1 MRPARLPLRTVL
13 IALALSLGLL
23 APAAQAAV
31 TYYGVKANGAPTPP
45 RDRNSLLYYRIGGSE
60 SSQRAPNPGTVS
72 VKLGLS
78 GLGRVNFSCGK
89 FDAQITVQNLLNN
102 LRGLGVQVTNA
113 VQAGVAALPMYVFQR
128 ALPGLYELYQT
139 YIVKAEKE
147 WQIALKS
154 CEEMESQM
162 RQGQDPYEDYV
173 KMAKGEAWKAEAAST
188 QDAVQAKENV
198 ERKGL
203 TDGMIWVGGVKAGGK
218 DQKPISPVWE
228 TTVAGYNLQ
237 MNRPVLAAPTM
248 TATTP
253 QALRLTRAFPTAQSA
268 ADWAVSVLGD
278 QNAATCSDSGCPTP
292 GAINGV
298 GLLPRLEAEV
308 TLAASQL
315 APLANGSGVPSV
327 AALEAAQA
335 PGVAVSRELVEALR
349 ALPAADRAPVVAR
362 LAMEIAQARI
372 LDKALL
378 VRSSM
383 MVAASG
389 VPEIERSR
397 ASVTLAAK
405 IADLNRL
412 IDDLLF
418 DVRARRE
425 VVSQTAGTVIE
436 AYRADQAVFDG
447 GGTGRAC
454 RSAPLFGGKAQ

>member
-1 MRPARLPLRTVL
+1 MRPACLPLHAA
-13 IALALSLGLL
+13 ALALAALL
-23 APAAQAAV
+23 MAAPAAQAAT
-31 TYYGVKANGAPTPP
+31 TYYGVKANGAASPP

-102 LRGLGVQVTNA
+102 LRGLGVQATNA
-113 VQAGVAALPMYVFQR
+113 VRAGVAALPMYVFQR
-128 ALPGLYELYQT
+128 AMPGLYELYQT
-139 YIVKAEKE
+139 YIVKAERQ
-147 WQIALKS
+147 WQVALKS
-154 CEEMESQM
+154 CEEMEAQM

-173 KMAKGEAWKAEAAST
+173 KLAKAEAWKSEAGST
-188 QDAVQAKENV
+188 QDAVQAKDNV
-198 ERKGL
+198 ETKRGAG
-203 TDGMIWVGGVKAGGK
+203 GMAWVGGAKAGGGG
-218 DQKPISPVWE
+218 QAPIRPVWD
-228 TTVAGYNLQ
+228 TTIAGYNLQ
-237 MNRPVLAAPTM
+237 MNRPAQAAPT
-248 TATTP
+248 TAAATP

-278 QNAATCSDSGCPTP
+278 QNVATCSDSNCPPP

-298 GLLPRLEAEV
+298 GLLPRLEDEV

-315 APLANGSGVPSV
+315 APLANGSGVPAV

-349 ALPAADRAPVVAR
+349 ALSVADRAPVVAR

-383 MVAASG
+383 MVAVSG
-389 VPEIERSR
+389 VPEIERSP
-397 ASVTLAAK
+397 AGPTITAK
-405 IADLNRL
+405 IANLNRL
-412 IDDLLF
+412 IQDLLF

-436 AYRADQAVFDG
+436 AYRADQAVL
-447 GGTGRAC
+447 TAVAPAGRADPH
-454 RSAPLFGGKAQ
+454 PLFGGKAQ

>member
-1 MRPARLPLRTVL
+1 MRAARLPFHAA
-13 IALALSLGLL
+13 ALALAALL
-23 APAAQAAV
+23 MASPAVRAQV
-31 TYYGVKANGAPTPP
+31 TYYGVKANGATIPP
-45 RDRNSLLYYRIGGSE
+45 RDRNSLLYYRIGGAE

-89 FDAQITVQNLLNN
+89 FDAQITIQNLLNN

-154 CEEMESQM
+154 CEEMEAQI

-173 KMAKGEAWKAEAAST
+173 KLAKAEAWKSQAGST
-188 QDAVQAKENV
+188 QDAVQAKQTV
-198 ERKGL
+198 E
-203 TDGMIWVGGVKAGGK
+203 TVGGDGGIIWIGGVTAAGRG
-218 DQKPISPVWE
+218 QAPIRPVWD
-228 TTVAGYNLQ
+228 TTIAGYNIQL
-237 MNRPVLAAPTM
+237 NRPVLAAPTM
-248 TATTP
+248 TVAAP

-278 QNAATCSDSGCPTP
+278 QNVASCSASGCPTP
-292 GAINGV
+292 GAVNGV
-298 GLLPRLEAEV
+298 GLLPKLEDEV

-349 ALPAADRAPVVAR
+349 ALSVADRAPVVAR

-378 VRSSM
+378 VRSAM

-389 VPEIERSR
+389 VPEIERTP
-397 ASVTLAAK
+397 ANPAVTAK
-405 IADLNRL
+405 IANLNRL
-412 IDDLLF
+412 IEDLLF

-425 VVSQTAGTVIE
+425 IVSHTAGAVID
-436 AYRADQAVFDG
+436 AYRADRAVS
-447 GGTGRAC
+447 TAVAPAGRADPH
-454 RSAPLFGGKAQ
+454 PLSGGKAQ